1 MSAQKFER
9 EPMSR
14 MLKVELW
21 ILGTI
26 MVLGMISW
34 IFMMIVDPMP
44 ARLKSGLGLL
54 CVAMSTWADG
64 SYRLFLG
71 LKVPQIYREF
81 RAGRGPPFILGARVL
96 RLLGVGLLVWAWLG

>member
-1 MSAQKFER
+1 MSEQ
-9 EPMSR
+9 EPISR
-14 MLKVELW
+14 TLKVELW

-34 IFMMIVDPMP
+34 SFMMIVDPTP

-54 CVAMSTWADG
+54 CIVVATWADG

-71 LKVPQIYREF
+71 LTVPQIYREF
-81 RAGRGPPFILGARVL
+81 RAGRGPRFIFAARL
-96 RLLGVGLLVWAWLG
+96 SRLLGMGLLVWAWLG

>member
-1 MSAQKFER
+1 MNEQ
-9 EPMSR
+9 EPISR

-34 IFMMIVDPMP
+34 IFMMVVDPVP

-54 CVAMSTWADG
+54 CIVVATWADG

-71 LKVPQIYREF
+71 LTVPQIYREF
-81 RAGRGPPFILGARVL
+81 RAGRGPLFISAAQLL
-96 RLLGVGLLVWAWLG
+96 RLLGVGLLVWGWLG

>member
-1 MSAQKFER
+1 MTEQ
-9 EPMSR
+9 EPISR
-14 MLKVELW
+14 TLKVELW

-34 IFMMIVDPMP
+34 SFMMVVDPKP
-44 ARLKSGLGLL
+44 ARLKIGLGLL
-54 CVAMSTWADG
+54 CIAVATWADD

-71 LKVPQIYREF
+71 LTVPQLYREF
-81 RAGRGPPFILGARVL
+81 RAGRGPRFILGARLL